1 MLSERWVIN
10 GAVVVLIAA
19 LLAIGFGFDDKS
31 GNEDRA
37 EISELRPSDIS
48 RVEISSADS
57 LLRLQRDGDSWNIE
71 SPIEWPADNA
81 NVRRLLSIVDL
92 DASTLAQAA
101 DADLAVLGLDPPVA
115 SLSFNDTRLLF
126 GATNNIGGRR
136 YVMIGPAL
144 YLLPDVHLAFAMQG
158 VTGLANRRLLPERFV
173 IASLRL
179 PDFEINRD
187 GDGGWRSTRAAEI
200 PQAQLQRLVS
210 NWQTLPASRVKRFD
224 ADTSASAEHIEI
236 RLQDGHI
243 IDFLLLSTD
252 PEIVI
257 ANPKIDL
264 QYHFRSDYRDQLI
277 SIGSVDDAG

>member
-1 MLSERWVIN
+1 MLSKRWIIN

-37 EISELRPSDIS
+37 EISELRPTDIS

-71 SPIEWPADNA
+71 SPIEWPADGA

-92 DASTLAQAA
+92 DASALAQAA

-115 SLSFNDTRLLF
+115 SIAFNDTRLLF

-136 YVMIGPAL
+136 YVMIGSTL
-144 YLLPDVHLAFAMQG
+144 YLLPDVHLAFATQG
-158 VTGLANRRLLPERFV
+158 VTGIADRRLLPERFV
-173 IASLRL
+173 IEALRL

-187 GDGGWRSTRAAEI
+187 GDGGWRSTRVAEI
-200 PQAQLQRLVS
+200 PQAQLQRLVT

-224 ADTSASAEHIEI
+224 ISASAPSEHIEI
-236 RLQDGHI
+236 RLHDGRV
-243 IDFLLLSTD
+243 IDFLLLATD

-257 ANPKIDL
+257 ANPQIDL